1 MHLLR
6 LKDCFQV
13 KKHQYQGQG
22 KIVAGSKMKLSAE
35 IIITEDFH
43 NIQKLFEA
51 EEKTFAN
58 QRAGYELKKN
68 KDSLIFKISA
78 EDSTALKAVLN
89 SITKL
94 LTVYEKTKAAV
105 KV

>member
-1 MHLLR
+1 
-6 LKDCFQV
+6 
-13 KKHQYQGQG
+13 
-22 KIVAGSKMKLSAE
+22 MKLSAE
-35 IIITEDFH
+35 IIIKEDTH

-58 QRAGYELKKN
+58 QRAGYELKKT
-68 KDSLIFKISA
+68 KDALVFKIQA

-94 LTVYEKTKAAV
+94 LTVYEATKKTVSGK
-105 KV
+105 

>member
-1 MHLLR
+1 
-6 LKDCFQV
+6 
-13 KKHQYQGQG
+13 
-22 KIVAGSKMKLSAE
+22 MKLSAE
-35 IIITEDFH
+35 IIVKEDIH

-58 QRAGYELKKN
+58 QRAGYELVKTKQG
-68 KDSLIFKISA
+68 LVFKINA

-94 LTVYEKTKAAV
+94 LTVYEKTKQV
-105 KV
+105 VN